1 MKNNF
6 TVEVCFSEVPLY
18 PYEWNNMSIIS
29 GVKVMRVTTD
39 TIINLLTY
47 KAKLNVKE
55 KTIMLSDSKT
65 ALVLRLDQ
73 KGYIIKRSFLTFE
86 QDLNVCEAA
95 VSLKCCKLEYELL
108 KDKLHYSSSLY
119 EEECMK
125 EYVVKSLLNIED
137 ESESKYLYYLF
148 FDEIEHYSKERLLDY
163 ISKNKP
169 GNFKK
174 VYDFLIAK

>member
-29 GVKVMRVTTD
+29 GVKVMRVTTE
-39 TIINLLTY
+39 
-47 KAKLNVKE
+47 AKLNVKE
-55 KTIMLSDSKT
+55 KTIILSDSKT

-73 KGYIIKRSFLTFE
+73 KGYIVKRSFLTFE

-137 ESESKYLYYLF
+137 ESENKYLYYLF

-174 VYDFLIAK
+174 VYDFLVAK